1 MDTIAVVTILLW
13 AISLS
18 VLYVFARF
26 TLKLIRQH
34 YDIYPLLYEFEESD
48 KKNKDGGRDE

>member
-1 MDTIAVVTILLW
+1 MDTVTTVTILLW
-13 AISLS
+13 AFSLA

-34 YDIYPLLYEFEESD
+34 YDIYPLLYEFEEAD
-48 KKNKDGGRDE
+48 KKKEDGGGGE